1 MGGLQQSA
9 LQDSSMFVVPEGEFV
24 QIFHVCG
31 NHWCVASN
39 VECEENVNVNDT
51 FFTSVSEETF
61 ITRMLSSSATTM
73 TVQMMEIE
81 KQANLSDCGI
91 LAIAIAHEICSGN
104 PGTVV
109 FKHAVAM

>member
-1 MGGLQQSA
+1 M
-9 LQDSSMFVVPEGEFV
+9 
-24 QIFHVCG
+24 CG
-31 NHWCVASN
+31 NHWCVVSN
-39 VECEENVNVNDT
+39 VECEENVVNVNET
-51 FFTSVSEETF
+51 FFTSVSEETL

-91 LAIAIAHEICSGN
+91 LAIAIAHEICSGHN
-104 PGTVV
+104 PGTVA